1 MAEHSNPEK
10 KKGKAPAEGFPHTLY
25 VPEDQLFER
34 IPLCRYL
41 GDLSELFET
50 DEPADRAVNGEEKGG
65 KS

>member
-50 DEPADRAVNGEEKGG
+50 DEPADRAVNDEEKGEG
-65 KS
+65 S